1 MTAQVGLR
9 RMTPA
14 DGPQVL
20 AWRNS
25 EAVAAFMY
33 TDHRIGA
40 DEHARWLAAA
50 LAAGDRRYWIVEL
63 DGAPVGVANLAG
75 IDRANRR
82 TAWAFYLGEPSA
94 RGRGVGAVVEAAVL
108 EYAFNSLDLHK
119 IWCEVLVENAAV
131 LRLHERFGFR
141 REALFRDHVLKGG
154 RMQDVVGLGLLRG
167 EWDAIRRD
175 RIAELEA
182 RGLEPVFILD

>member
-1 MTAQVGLR
+1 
-9 RMTPA
+9 MTPA